1 MRDWLKASLLGTGV
15 FGASWTGAVTYW
27 RAGNRMPSTLDLV
40 GWMLVLPLSLLFAI
54 WLGRRILAARSE
66 ASAATPPAANAIQAN
81 AAPAPRLPEL
91 AILAAAIRTPHGA
104 APAELAEAISAQRA
118 RAGLDPELVDDAGF
132 PLLSA
137 RVEDAIDDDFR
148 HDVDAWRI
156 GAALD
161 DPHWTPEQWRAL
173 ALGTEAASELL
184 LQAIAHPQLVA
195 ADEGPGK
202 VAVAPML
209 RIHAALGPDWN
220 DAQRAAA
227 AAWLANLAL
236 QAGWPEERLQAAGQS
251 APAAVLLSQMA
262 TQTGTGSKQVLAAV
276 LAFGSDLGEASVER
290 LALDGKLF
298 SADNPQGL
306 IPGEAAAGL
315 LVASADQ
322 AALFGEAAP
331 LLQLSSAPRNTPEA
345 NGRKPDTAQL
355 RQLAGPLLP
364 DADDASA
371 VSALF
376 ADTSHRSTRLVELM
390 KFAGEVLP
398 ALDAGQDLKTTGGA
412 CGHCGE
418 APFLVALALAHQHA
432 LDTAGAAFCVGH
444 EHPLQRTAALVR
456 PAAAQS

>member
-15 FGASWTGAVTYW
+15 FGASWTGAVAYW
-27 RAGNRMPSTLDLV
+27 RAGNRMPSVLDLV
-40 GWMLVLPLSLLFAI
+40 GWMLVLPLSLLFAV
-54 WLGRRILAARSE
+54 WLGRRMLAARS
-66 ASAATPPAANAIQAN
+66 AAAAAAPPAADAAQGS
-81 AAPAPRLPEL
+81 AAPAPRLPAL
-91 AILAAAIRTPHGA
+91 AILASAIRTPHGA
-104 APAELAEAISAQRA
+104 APAELAEAIGAQRA

-148 HDVDAWRI
+148 QDVDSWRI

-161 DPHWTPEQWRAL
+161 DPYFTPEQWRAL
-173 ALGTEAASELL
+173 ALGTAAASELL
-184 LQAIAHPQLVA
+184 LHALGHPLLVA
-195 ADEGPGK
+195 ADEGVGK
-202 VAVAPML
+202 VLQPPLL
-209 RIHAALGPDWN
+209 RIHAALGPEWN
-220 DAQRAAA
+220 EAQRAAV

-236 QAGWPEERLQAAGQS
+236 QAGWPQERLQAVGQPTP
-251 APAAVLLSQMA
+251 APVLLSQLA
-262 TQTGTGSKQVLAAV
+262 TQAGTGSEQVLAVV
-276 LAFGSDLGEASVER
+276 LGFGSELGEASVER
-290 LALDGKLF
+290 LAVDGKLF
-298 SADNPQGL
+298 GADNPQGA

-315 LVASADQ
+315 LVASAEQ
-322 AALFGEAAP
+322 AALFDPAAP
-331 LLQLSSAPRNTPEA
+331 RLQLACAPRGAQEA

-355 RQLAGPLLP
+355 RQLAGALLP
-364 DADDASA
+364 DADDARA
-371 VSALF
+371 VNALF
-376 ADTSHRSTRLVELM
+376 ADTSHRSASLMELM

-398 ALDAGQDLKTTGGA
+398 ELDAGQDLKATGGA